1 MRSLRSRWFE
11 AIPSCA
17 VLASQEFTAFLWQ
30 FSPQICFIDVKTQ
43 FFGGIIIQQI
53 STAPCAPAK
62 SLVFTWKT
70 YLVILV
76 LVVCTA
82 GIHPPCSNSSFSAK
96 HEKKNPMTV
105 SVKKKA
111 GFSTFF
117 ISIYIFLCKNTIWCR
132 PLFPSQPVC
141 GHFEHELELQS
152 AGLTVISSGYSSKA
166 PNTRGHKGNQTLLF
180 FSW

>member
-30 FSPQICFIDVKTQ
+30 FSPQICFIDVKT
-43 FFGGIIIQQI
+43 IIIQQI
-53 STAPCAPAK
+53 ATAPCAPAK

-76 LVVCTA
+76 LFVCTA

-96 HEKKNPMTV
+96 HEKKTLWQCLSRKKQV
-105 SVKKKA
+105 SQHSL
-111 GFSTFF
+111 FLFTFF
-117 ISIYIFLCKNTIWCR
+117 CAKIQFH
-132 PLFPSQPVC
+132 V
-141 GHFEHELELQS
+141 G
-152 AGLTVISSGYSSKA
+152 
-166 PNTRGHKGNQTLLF
+166 LF
-180 FSW
+180 FRHSLFVDTLNMNLNFRVLAWLS